1 MKVRV
6 SLDVTVSDM
15 NGYSESDVA
24 MVFHGMGGFEKLVK
38 RFVEDE
44 LSNDLNVDDVTVTQL
59 EVESENN

>member
-6 SLDVTVSDM
+6 SFDVIVSDM

-38 RFVEDE
+38 KFVEDE
-44 LSNDLNVDDVTVTQL
+44 LDELSVDDVTVTEL
-59 EVESENN
+59 EVENEND